1 MIETFAYVL
10 RKRRKELNLSVK
22 EFITKL
28 SGLLASISRAYV
40 TKLELHDEIPSK
52 ELTKKI
58 AIALEIDENY
68 LLELAKEGKRKQFEK
83 VLNQRY

>member
-1 MIETFAYVL
+1 MIETFAYIV

-22 EFITKL
+22 EFITRL
-28 SGLLASISRAYV
+28 DDSISRAYV

-58 AIALEIDENY
+58 AIALEIDENQ

-83 VLNQRY
+83 VLSKRY

>member
-1 MIETFAYVL
+1 MIETFACIL

-22 EFITKL
+22 ELITKL
-28 SGLLASISRAYV
+28 DDSISRSYV

-52 ELTKKI
+52 ELIKKI
-58 AIALEIDENY
+58 ALVLEIDENQ

-83 VLNQRY
+83 VLSKRY